1 MTQATLARIFNSLKS
16 QSFCRFPPALYKR
29 RIDQREFFLTK
40 RSPLLHTAYLAAIL
54 IKGFDGALE
63 ALAGMV
69 IAVTGPE
76 RLYEWVIR
84 VTAPEL
90 TGHHPA
96 LHAIRSGATRLAES
110 SHEFVIFYLLVHGV
124 LKLGVV
130 VALLR
135 GGGRWVFPIASLI
148 LAGFVAYMGRELSL
162 RWSGWVLSFALFDFL
177 TLVLVLNEWRNV
189 SGTIRAR
196 TKTSN

>member
-1 MTQATLARIFNSLKS
+1 MS
-16 QSFCRFPPALYKR
+16 
-29 RIDQREFFLTK
+29 K

-63 ALAGMV
+63 ALAGMI

-76 RLYEWVIR
+76 RVYEWVIQF
-84 VTAPEL
+84 TAPEL

-96 LHAIRSGATRLAES
+96 LHAIRSGATRLAET

-135 GGGRWVFPIASLI
+135 GGGRLVFPAASLI
-148 LAGFVAYMGRELSL
+148 LAAFVVYMGGELA
-162 RWSGWVLSFALFDFL
+162 RHWSGWVLSFLLFDLL
-177 TLVLVLNEWRNV
+177 TLLLVLNEWRNV
-189 SGTIRAR
+189 SRSVVSLDQAT
-196 TKTSN
+196 N

>member
-1 MTQATLARIFNSLKS
+1 LA
-16 QSFCRFPPALYKR
+16 KR
-29 RIDQREFFLTK
+29 P
-40 RSPLLHTAYLAAIL
+40 PLLHYAYLGATL

-63 ALAGMV
+63 ALAGAI

-76 RLYEWVIR
+76 RVYEWVIR

-90 TGHHPA
+90 TGYHPA
-96 LHAIRSGATRLAES
+96 LHAIRSGATRLVES
-110 SHEFVIFYLLVHGV
+110 SHEFVIFYLLAHGI

-148 LAGFVAYMGRELSL
+148 LAGFVAYLGRELAM
-162 RWSGWVLSFALFDFL
+162 RWSGWVLSFALFDLL

-189 SGTIRAR
+189 LAR
-196 TKTSN
+196 KIVVNNSQTSPFAH

>member
-1 MTQATLARIFNSLKS
+1 MG
-16 QSFCRFPPALYKR
+16 LYK
-29 RIDQREFFLTK
+29 EPFTGGNFSLSK

-63 ALAGMV
+63 ALAGMI

-76 RLYEWVIR
+76 RVYEWVIQF
-84 VTAPEL
+84 TAPEL

-96 LHAIRSGATRLAES
+96 LHAIRSGATRLAET

-124 LKLGVV
+124 LKLGVM

-135 GGGRWVFPIASLI
+135 GGGRLVFPAASLI
-148 LAGFVAYMGRELSL
+148 LAAFVVYMGGELA
-162 RWSGWVLSFALFDFL
+162 RHWSGWVLSFLLFDLL
-177 TLVLVLNEWRNV
+177 TLLLVLNEWRNV
-189 SGTIRAR
+189 SRSVVSLDQAT
-196 TKTSN
+196 N

>member
-1 MTQATLARIFNSLKS
+1 MALFVEGNFSLAR
-16 QSFCRFPPALYKR
+16 RP
-29 RIDQREFFLTK
+29 
-40 RSPLLHTAYLAAIL
+40 PLLHYAYLAAIL

-63 ALAGMV
+63 ALAGTV
-69 IAVTGPE
+69 IAVAGPD

-90 TGHHPA
+90 TGYHPA

-110 SHEFVIFYLLVHGV
+110 SHEFVIFYLLVHGT

-130 VALLR
+130 LALLR
-135 GGGRWVFPIASLI
+135 GGGHRVFPVASLI
-148 LAGFVAYMGRELSL
+148 LAGFVAYMGRELAIH
-162 RWSGWVLSFALFDFL
+162 WSGWVLSFVLFDLL

-189 SGTIRAR
+189 RAHR
-196 TKTSN
+196 IPERSEA

>member
-1 MTQATLARIFNSLKS
+1 LS
-16 QSFCRFPPALYKR
+16 
-29 RIDQREFFLTK
+29 K

-63 ALAGMV
+63 ALAGMI

-76 RLYEWVIR
+76 RVYEWVIQF
-84 VTAPEL
+84 TAPEL

-96 LHAIRSGATRLAES
+96 LHAIRSGATRLAET

-124 LKLGVV
+124 LKLGVM

-135 GGGRWVFPIASLI
+135 GGGRLVFPAASLI
-148 LAGFVAYMGRELSL
+148 LAAFVVYMGGELA
-162 RWSGWVLSFALFDFL
+162 RHWSGWVLSFLLFDLL
-177 TLVLVLNEWRNV
+177 TLLLVLNEWRNV
-189 SGTIRAR
+189 SRSVVSLDQAT
-196 TKTSN
+196 N